1 MKITP
6 TPEQRT
12 LRETLTEFLDE
23 ELTPLVRRMADR
35 SPYANTEDAPD
46 IRAMIHQALTDL
58 GLPALSLPEGQGGQ
72 GRPQEAWAVAAEL
85 LGAALYQGPLL
96 DTVTAA
102 ELLARTAAG
111 GARDELLPAV
121 ADGTRIA
128 LAVREHGTGTTA
140 VPARLTVGQDRKTIS
155 GTRTFV
161 GFVPEADHLLV
172 VGHEGST
179 VRAALVRPDAPG
191 VTARRHE
198 ELGRGEL
205 YAVVFDA
212 APVDSWLETD
222 AGATLAEDWRTV
234 LDAARVRQA
243 AYLVGLGQG
252 VLDLAVSYAK
262 SRKQF
267 GKPLGHQQV
276 IALRLADLTARL
288 DAVRLVVR
296 AAAWAVDRRTGAVRL
311 EAAQALAMAAETAR
325 KITAEVMQVHGAY
338 GMTEDSDAQLFYRR
352 AAVESLRLGS
362 PAELR
367 GEVAPL
373 LKDRLT
379 GLVHAQSA

>member
-1 MKITP
+1 MKITLSP
-6 TPEQRT
+6 GQRT
-12 LRETLTEFLDE
+12 LEARLGEFLDE

-35 SPYANTEDAPD
+35 SPRTSTEDDAD
-46 IRAMIHQALTDL
+46 IRAMVHQALTDL
-58 GLPALSLPEGQGGQ
+58 GLSALSLPEALGGRE
-72 GRPQEAWAVAAEL
+72 RPQEAWAVAAEQ

-102 ELLARTAAG
+102 ELLARTDANG
-111 GARDELLPAV
+111 VRDELLPAV
-121 ADGTRIA
+121 AGGIRIA
-128 LAVREHGTGTTA
+128 LAAREHGTGTTA
-140 VPARLTVGQDRKTIS
+140 VPAPLTVGQDRKSVT

-161 GFVPEADHLLV
+161 GFVPEADLLLV

-179 VRAALVRPDAPG
+179 VRVALVRPDAPG

-205 YAVVFDA
+205 YAVAFDG

-222 AGATLAEDWRTV
+222 AGASLAEDWRTV

-243 AYLVGLGQG
+243 AYLVGLGRG
-252 VLDLAVSYAK
+252 ALDLAVSYAK

-296 AAAWAVDRRTGAVRL
+296 AAAWAADRRTGAVRL

-367 GEVAPL
+367 GEVVPL

-379 GLVHAQSA
+379 GLGHPQSA

>member
-1 MKITP
+1 MKTTLNP
-6 TPEQRT
+6 DQQALQEQ
-12 LRETLTEFLDE
+12 LEEFLDE

-35 SPYANTEDAPD
+35 SPHADTEDNPD

-58 GLPALSLPEGQGGQ
+58 GLSAGLGRESWAIAAEQLGDVLYQGTLLDT
-72 GRPQEAWAVAAEL
+72 AAAAEL
-85 LGAALYQGPLL
+85 
-96 DTVTAA
+96 VS
-102 ELLARTAAG
+102 RTAAG
-111 GARDELLPAV
+111 SARDELLAAV
-121 ADGTRIA
+121 AEGARIA
-128 LAVREHGTGTTA
+128 LAARDTGTGTTA
-140 VPARLTVGQDRKTIS
+140 DPAPLTVGPDGNTVTGSRS
-155 GTRTFV
+155 FV
-161 GFVPEADHLLV
+161 GFVPEADQLLV
-172 VGHEGST
+172 IGRAGGT

-191 VTARRHE
+191 VTVRRHE

-205 YAVVFDA
+205 YAVGFDGA
-212 APVDSWLETD
+212 SVDTWLETD
-222 AGATLAEDWRTV
+222 AGTTLAEAWRAV
-234 LDAARVRQA
+234 LDGARVRQA
-243 AYLVGLGQG
+243 AYLVGLGRG
-252 VLDLAVSYAK
+252 ALDLAVSYAK

-296 AAAWAVDRRTGAVRL
+296 AAAWEADRPAGAPRL

-325 KITAEVMQVHGAY
+325 KIAAETMQVHGAY

-367 GEVAPL
+367 SEVAPL

-379 GLVHAQSA
+379 GRGHSHPA